1 MEGITLLL
9 VLAVLV
15 AALVEYS
22 KTVLS
27 SVCEGGW
34 KTAVTQLTAMTTAVT
49 LCVLARAD
57 LFAVLDISLGGQ
69 LVGCVLTGVLTAR
82 GSNYMADLM
91 SRLAKKG
98 S

>member
-1 MEGITLLL
+1 MTGITLLM

-15 AALVEYS
+15 EALVEYG
-22 KTVLS
+22 KTLLH
-27 SVCEGGW
+27 SVSEGGW
-34 KTAVTQLTAMTTAVT
+34 KTAIIQLTALVAAVT

-69 LVGCVLTGVLTAR
+69 LIGCVLTGILTAR

-91 SRLAKKG
+91 GRLAQKA
-98 S
+98 

>member
-1 MEGITLLL
+1 MAGITLLM

-15 AALVEYS
+15 EALVEYT
-22 KTVLS
+22 KTLLR
-27 SVCEGGW
+27 SVSEGGW
-34 KTAVTQLTAMTTAVT
+34 NTAVIQLTALGTAVT

-57 LFAVLDISLGGQ
+57 LFAVLDISLGGR
-69 LVGCVLTGVLTAR
+69 LTGCVLTGILTAR

-91 SRLAKKG
+91 SRLAQKA